1 MNTGSV
7 KRPDHE
13 QIVNLAAQPSAASS
27 FRGVG
32 MPPATSPHCLAAPS
46 VALLVAAQAWA
57 LMPVLLAG
65 TTVTGISIAMGYRG
79 NLQVINEIASGDK
92 RAEVISSFLIVCFA
106 GNAVPVVAVGILAA
120 TFTPM
125 IATVC
130 LAAMISVLA
139 LIALGVEMRVRP
151 QSEAPAG

>member
-1 MNTGSV
+1 MGLDA
-7 KRPDHE
+7 RADCRYHGDRH
-13 QIVNLAAQPSAASS
+13 LD
-27 FRGVG
+27 
-32 MPPATSPHCLAAPS
+32 CD
-46 VALLVAAQAWA
+46 
-57 LMPVLLAG
+57 
-65 TTVTGISIAMGYRG
+65 GYRG
-79 NLQVINEIASGDK
+79 SLQVINEIAPGDK

-106 GNAVPVVAVGILAA
+106 GNAVPVVAVGILAS

-139 LIALGVEMRVRP
+139 VIALGVEMRVRP